1 MLSSCHTKVLVLIS
15 VISGEVLFNH
25 SWRSTCATSAGQI
38 CVPSQLSG
46 NGAITLARMS
56 FHLFSVYES
65 GVTLKTGRMSLRMCF
80 PQSIFPQAFR
90 TFSAYSDVRPNALR
104 TARITGIFQTHS
116 I

>member
-15 VISGEVLFNH
+15 VMSGEVLFNH

-56 FHLFSVYES
+56 LFSVYES

-90 TFSAYSDVRPNALR
+90 TFSAYSDVRLNALR
-104 TARITGIFQTHS
+104 TARITGIFQTRS